1 MSTLLT
7 RAFIAGAVAITLGG
21 CGSASRER
29 EESLKGANQL
39 LAQKDVS
46 ARVMGGHVAIAASE
60 DFRGSVESVNSYL
73 TGQSRERCKTTPIR
87 DEKGKQIGSRVVDC
101 APAFGVK

>member
-7 RAFIAGAVAITLGG
+7 KTFIAGAVAVTMGG
-21 CGSASRER
+21 CGASER
-29 EESLKGANQL
+29 AESLRGANQL

-87 DEKGKQIGSRVVDC
+87 DEKGKQIGSRVVGC